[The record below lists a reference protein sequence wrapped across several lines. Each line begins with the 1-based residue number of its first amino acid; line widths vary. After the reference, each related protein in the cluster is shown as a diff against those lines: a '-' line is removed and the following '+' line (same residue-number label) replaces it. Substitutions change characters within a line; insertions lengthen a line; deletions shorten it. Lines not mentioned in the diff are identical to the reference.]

1 MAKLHGNPEATVIY
15 VVLVIHFNK
24 ITEFIYL
31 RNLKQNNLITYIL
44 HKINGIL

>member
-1 MAKLHGNPEATVIY
+1 MAKLHGNPKATVIY
-15 VVLVIHFNK
+15 AVLVFHFDK
-24 ITEFIYL
+24 ISEFIYL